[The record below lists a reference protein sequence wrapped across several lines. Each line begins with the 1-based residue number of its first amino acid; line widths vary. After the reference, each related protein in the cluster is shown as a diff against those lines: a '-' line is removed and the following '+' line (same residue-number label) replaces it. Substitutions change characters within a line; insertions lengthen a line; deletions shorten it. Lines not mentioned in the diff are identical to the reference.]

1 LAAGALLVV
10 SFLTG
15 ALAGARSGT
24 EGAALGRADAEL
36 ERLVAAALALHYPL
50 RTGRAGRSG

>member
-1 LAAGALLVV
+1 MV